1 MSQAITDSN
10 ARASAGV
17 NAMHSIERQVLLR
30 APRSRVWHALTD
42 VKKFCEWFGVD
53 AADGEF
59 KPGAKVRMSVK
70 QEYGGE
76 FDMMIEQMQPEHLFT
91 WRWHPG
97 ARDPAVDYDKETP
110 TLVEFKLADAQVD
123 GKGGTTLTIR
133 ESGFDNISLARRA
146 RVFGE
151 NNQGWDDQIKN
162 LERYVTQAS

>member
-10 ARASAGV
+10 ARTGAGV

-30 APRSRVWHALTD
+30 APRSRVWNALTD

-59 KPGAKVRMSVK
+59 KPGAKVRMSAS
-70 QEYGGE
+70 ESNGGD
-76 FDMMIEQMQPEHLFT
+76 FDIMVEQMQPEHLFT

-110 TLVEFKLADAQVD
+110 TLVEFKLADAP
-123 GKGGTTLTIR
+123 GGTTLTIR